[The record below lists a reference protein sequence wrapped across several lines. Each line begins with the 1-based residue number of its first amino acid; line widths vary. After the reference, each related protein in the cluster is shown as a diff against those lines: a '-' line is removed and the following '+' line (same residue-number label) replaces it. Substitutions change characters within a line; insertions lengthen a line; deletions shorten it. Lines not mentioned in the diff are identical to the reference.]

1 MRPGGQRVRQS
12 VERSMQEKRV
22 CALHMVL
29 AMWKV
34 HTCVCVCVCVVV
46 STEVKLLA
54 KQNGKST
61 VLPFITAVNA
71 DTNCQSCFDSF
82 ERNTEVALE
91 HSCKGYIDT
100 TKAACGKHVHLL
112 ISHSKIVQ
120 VQAMCY

>member
-1 MRPGGQRVRQS
+1 M
-12 VERSMQEKRV
+12 
-22 CALHMVL
+22 
-29 AMWKV
+29 
-34 HTCVCVCVCVVV
+34 CVCVCVCARARSGEYRSQTV
-46 STEVKLLA
+46 SPTER
-54 KQNGKST
+54 KST

-112 ISHSKIVQ
+112 ISHSKTVQ